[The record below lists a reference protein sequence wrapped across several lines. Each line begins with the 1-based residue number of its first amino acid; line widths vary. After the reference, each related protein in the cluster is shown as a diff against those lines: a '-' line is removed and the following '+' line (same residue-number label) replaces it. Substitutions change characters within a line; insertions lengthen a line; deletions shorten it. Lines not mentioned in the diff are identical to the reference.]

1 MSLQKIIWVSKSSS
15 NKSWL
20 STMTGIIREA
30 LDKDEYSC
38 GAFLDF
44 HLTLKAFDTVNHEIL
59 IAKLNH
65 CGVRG
70 IYLDWFKS

>member
-1 MSLQKIIWVSKSSS
+1 
-15 NKSWL
+15 
-20 STMTGIIREA
+20 MTGIIREA